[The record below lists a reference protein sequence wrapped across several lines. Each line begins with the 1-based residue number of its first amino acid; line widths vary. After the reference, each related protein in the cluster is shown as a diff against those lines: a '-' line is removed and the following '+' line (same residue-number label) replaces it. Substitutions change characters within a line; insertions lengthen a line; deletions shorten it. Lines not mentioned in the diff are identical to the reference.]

1 MKHWMSPVAKAV
13 TVTTLA
19 LAAVCAQAQTK
30 QDLIKRLPSLQ
41 KSELDALA
49 TDMAQN
55 PVRQIGGQAQ
65 QLLMQIVPPEKREA
79 TAKQISAELN
89 KFVETATP
97 GVKASANK
105 VALGAVSPVMES
117 KFTED
122 ELKQLVTM
130 LESPVIKKYQ
140 EALPELQ
147 QALLEK
153 ISTDARV
160 QFDPKAQALQ
170 DSVKKILD
178 TASGGKLSQAA
189 AAQAKAAAAAANK
202 SGAAPKK

>member
-1 MKHWMSPVAKAV
+1 MKHWMSPIAKAAA
-13 TVTTLA
+13 VTTLV
-19 LAAVCAQAQTK
+19 LAAMGAHADGK

-41 KSELDALA
+41 KAELDALA
-49 TDMAQN
+49 ADLAQN
-55 PVRQIGGQAQ
+55 PARQIGGQAQ

-105 VALGAVSPVMES
+105 VALGAVAPVMEG

-140 EALPELQ
+140 ELLPEMN

-153 ISTDARV
+153 ISADART

-189 AAQAKAAAAAANK
+189 AAQAKAAAAANK
-202 SGAAPKK
+202 PAAAPKK